1 MAIDNDN
8 GRATNYLIEHYFGT
22 DQQLATFT
30 AYTPYLSA
38 WSETINQKKALH
50 RFNES
55 SPSFM
60 TALTRKHLDRQ
71 ADYEVYVE
79 WSVDHGISK
88 SCERLLQQLHYELFD
103 KYSRKETRSSGTTI
117 KELIIFCL
125 FNNKLNCVK
134 ALSEVKIHITN

>member
-8 GRATNYLIEHYFGT
+8 DRATNYLVEHYFGT

-50 RFNES
+50 RFNDS

-79 WSVDHGISK
+79 
-88 SCERLLQQLHYELFD
+88 
-103 KYSRKETRSSGTTI
+103 
-117 KELIIFCL
+117 
-125 FNNKLNCVK
+125 
-134 ALSEVKIHITN
+134 